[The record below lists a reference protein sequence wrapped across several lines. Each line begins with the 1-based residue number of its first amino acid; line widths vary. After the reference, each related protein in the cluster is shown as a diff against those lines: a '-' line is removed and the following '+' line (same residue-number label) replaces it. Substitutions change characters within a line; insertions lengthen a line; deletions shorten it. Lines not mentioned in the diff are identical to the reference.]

1 MSLAEVIQVQFCPTS
16 MRASIRILSGV
27 AIAIVAC
34 FTGAVIV
41 AITLALAEMY
51 MSRHGIDASFLT
63 RQYSRGP
70 VSMSGADL
78 VFVAASIAFGLLAM
92 GIWFFATRTSR
103 AERAAFSGAGLITG
117 ANMATTRQNPRR
129 PPAPQ

>member
-1 MSLAEVIQVQFCPTS
+1 MSLAEVVQVQFCPTS

-34 FTGAVIV
+34 FTGAIVV

-51 MSRHGIDASFLT
+51 MSRHGIDASFLI

-70 VSMSGADL
+70 FHMSGADMI
-78 VFVAASIAFGLLAM
+78 FISASVAFGALAM
-92 GIWFFATRTSR
+92 GIWLFATKTPK

-117 ANMATTRQNPRR
+117 ADKATIRQNPRR
-129 PPAPQ
+129 PLAPQ